1 MSHGPEK
8 TARPFKPDNA
18 KSSRARLEWL
28 LFLTLWFAYGVAVN
42 SGNLNAFGL
51 QQAGVEAYV
60 ERHHLY
66 LEGSRVE
73 RLRVQP
79 VIDAF
84 LYRGHIYPAK
94 QPGQFMSGAC
104 AYFPLRLLGLSYA
117 ADYLLTAALVTFL
130 TASMVTAAASVA
142 VFRLAL
148 ELAPDAPTCE
158 RAHGSGA
165 LFWPLLAALS
175 YGLASTAFAY
185 SGIAW
190 HDALATGYLTIA
202 LYLVVRLRRETEG
215 PSATEQVRTATT
227 HTERHSAT
235 THAEGRMTKA
245 HTRGRKATVLA
256 ACAGALLGLTVTTS
270 MLPFFMVVAVALY
283 FVALRRWR
291 LLPSFLFGGL
301 LGLLPLLVYN
311 TVCFGNPLLLPNV
324 AGNYSDTFFRLDWA
338 NFTGKLDFYARMLTL
353 YAPVF
358 WPGLLGLALYPR
370 RLRREQ
376 ALVFVMLLALAGY
389 ILNIEAN
396 GTCQYGPR
404 YLLPAMP
411 LACLGLAG
419 FAHLRGATLRL
430 LAAVTLTLCAV
441 ASFFINLVGAL
452 HGAMLC
458 DFPHSALAPYLSEML
473 GGQMRSYPLA
483 PWLLLP
489 LLVCLALFAR
499 TLAARRIGP
508 RR

>member
-1 MSHGPEK
+1 MPHGPEK
-8 TARPFKPDNA
+8 PARLPGHDNA
-18 KSSRARLEWL
+18 KPSYARLEWL
-28 LFLTLWFAYGVAVN
+28 LFLTLWFAYGVAIN

-66 LEGSRVE
+66 LEGSRVA
-73 RLRVQP
+73 RLQVRP
-79 VIDAF
+79 VVDAF

-94 QPGQFMSGAC
+94 QPGQFMLGAC
-104 AYFPLRLLGLSYA
+104 AYFPLHLLGLSYA
-117 ADYLLTAALVTFL
+117 GDYLLAAALVTFL
-130 TASMVTAAASVA
+130 TASLVTAAASVA
-142 VFRLAL
+142 LFRLAR
-148 ELAPDAPTCE
+148 ELAPDARTRE
-158 RAHGSGA
+158 RAHGPA
-165 LFWPLLAALS
+165 TLFWPLLAALS

-202 LYLVVRLRRETEG
+202 LYLVVRLRREAQG
-215 PSATEQVRTATT
+215 PSATARGRAAT
-227 HTERHSAT
+227 
-235 THAEGRMTKA
+235 A
-245 HTRGRKATVLA
+245 HTGGRRANVLA

-270 MLPFFMVVAVALY
+270 MLPFFMVLAVALY
-283 FVALRRWR
+283 FVALPLRRR
-291 LLPSFLFGGL
+291 LPPFLLGGL

-324 AGNYSDTFFRLDWA
+324 AGNYSDTFFRPDWT
-338 NFTGKLDFYARMLTL
+338 NFTAKLDFYARMLTL

-358 WPGLLGLALYPR
+358 WAGLPGLALYPR
-370 RLRREQ
+370 ALRREQ
-376 ALVFVMLLALAGY
+376 ALVCVMLLALAGY

-404 YLLPAMP
+404 YMLPAMP

-419 FAHLRGATLRL
+419 FAHLRGAALRL
-430 LAAVTLTLCAV
+430 LAAAAATALAL

-458 DFPHSALAPYLSEML
+458 DFPHSALAPYLSEMMN
-473 GGQMRSYPLA
+473 GGMRSYPLA

-489 LLVCLALFAR
+489 LVVCLATFVH
-499 TLAARRIGP
+499 TLAARRHAARTNRQGV
-508 RR
+508 

>member
-8 TARPFKPDNA
+8 PARPFKPDNA
-18 KSSRARLEWL
+18 KPSRARLEWL

-66 LEGSRVE
+66 LEGSRVA
-73 RLRVQP
+73 RLQVQP
-79 VIDAF
+79 VVDAF

-104 AYFPLRLLGLSYA
+104 AYFPLRLFGLSYA

-130 TASMVTAAASVA
+130 TTSLVTAAASVA
-142 VFRLAL
+142 VFRLAR
-148 ELAPDAPTCE
+148 ELAPAAPTSE
-158 RAHGSGA
+158 RAHGAGT

-215 PSATEQVRTATT
+215 PSATAQGPRATT
-227 HTERHSAT
+227 HTEARRAD
-235 THAEGRMTKA
+235 
-245 HTRGRKATVLA
+245 VLA

-291 LLPSFLFGGL
+291 LLPSFLLGGL

-338 NFTGKLDFYARMLTL
+338 NFTGKLGFYAHMLTL

-376 ALVFVMLLALAGY
+376 ALVCLMLLALAGY

-430 LAAVTLTLCAV
+430 LAAVTLTLCAL

-489 LLVCLALFAR
+489 LAVCLALFAH
-499 TLAARRIGP
+499 TLAARSLGV
-508 RR
+508 RRRARGIQTRA